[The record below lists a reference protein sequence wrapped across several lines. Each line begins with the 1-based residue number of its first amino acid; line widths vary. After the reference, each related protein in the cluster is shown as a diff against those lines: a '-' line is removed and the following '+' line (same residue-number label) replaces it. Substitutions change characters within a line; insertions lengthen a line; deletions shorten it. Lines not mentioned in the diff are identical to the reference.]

1 MTKQSLQLSTLTLA
15 GSLTTLLRTQFSSA
29 IEPRNPFLLVAD
41 IYRRISLLTSKIQ
54 TYVTNDNRLLKIDKE
69 ALNGRDTTAANI
81 GFASGGV
88 TCFY

>member
-1 MTKQSLQLSTLTLA
+1 MIKQSLQLSALTLV
-15 GSLTTLLRTQFSSA
+15 GLLTTLLKIRYSLAFAKKTLSIS
-29 IEPRNPFLLVAD
+29 VAD
-41 IYRRISLLTSKIQ
+41 IYRRISLLTTKIQ